1 MKLAFFALALAIAVA
16 QAGNF
21 RAAAVKVDITPT
33 DTQWLMGYA
42 ARRSTGIHDHIHH
55 RIVAMDDGAT
65 QFFLVSSE
73 LCVFSPA
80 VYDEVAADLK
90 QQLGI
95 APENF
100 WWTVTHT
107 HSAPEMGAPDVYNI
121 LLKGRSEHE
130 WSRSYAALVNNKLID
145 GIKEARGKL
154 TPAKLGIGTGM
165 ANANINRRA
174 MDIDGKVSLGLNPD
188 GPADRQIGL
197 IRLERLDGG
206 LIALVANYAMHGT
219 VLGGKWLEVSGDGPG
234 MVSDYVEK
242 KLGAPMLYINGAAG
256 NLAPI
261 YSVYDTA
268 RAGHLSQFGVLL
280 GDKILATHRGIA
292 TVDEPV
298 KLTTREKVLET
309 PRREGLTWDSVL
321 AKYGGQF
328 TSGTP
333 MVRIPVRFL
342 KLNDLAIWSAPLEL
356 FCEIAINVRSRSPFR
371 NTFYFG
377 YANGWLGYLPTAQGF
392 KEGGYEPTTSLVTA
406 LAEEQL
412 RSMVSATL
420 DELR

>member
-1 MKLAFFALALAIAVA
+1 MRLVLFVLAIAIT

-21 RAAAVKVDITPT
+21 RAAAVKVDITPN

-42 ARRSTGIHDHIHH
+42 ARQSTGIHDRIYH

-80 VYDEVAADLK
+80 VYDEVAMELK

-130 WSRSYAALVNNKLID
+130 WSRSYAALVKNKLME

-154 TPAKLGIGTGM
+154 APAKLGIGAGT

-174 MDIDGKVSLGLNPD
+174 VDIDGKVSLGLNPD
-188 GPADRQIGL
+188 GPVDRQIGL

-206 LIALVANYAMHGT
+206 LLALVANYAMHGT

-234 MVSDYVEK
+234 VVSDYVEK

-280 GDKILATHRGIA
+280 GDKILATYRGIA

-298 KLTTREKVLET
+298 KLTVREKFLET

-321 AKYGGQF
+321 AKYGGQAA
-328 TSGTP
+328 SGTP
-333 MVRIPVRFL
+333 TVRIPVRFL
-342 KLNDLAIWSAPLEL
+342 RLNDLVVWGAPLEL
-356 FCEIAINVRSRSPFR
+356 FCEIAIDVRNRSPFR

-392 KEGGYEPTTSLVTA
+392 KEGGYEPATSLVTGQA
-406 LAEEQL
+406 AEQL
-412 RSMVSATL
+412 RSMVLATL

>member
-1 MKLAFFALALAIAVA
+1 MRLALFVLAIAVS

-21 RAAAVKVDITPT
+21 RAAAVKVDITPN

-42 ARRSTGIHDHIHH
+42 ARQSTGIHDRIYH

-80 VYDEVAADLK
+80 VYDEVAMELK

-130 WSRSYAALVNNKLID
+130 WSRSYAALVKNKLME

-154 TPAKLGIGTGM
+154 VPAKLGIGTGA

-174 MDIDGKVSLGLNPD
+174 VDIDGKVSLGLNPD
-188 GPADRQIGL
+188 GPVDRQIGL

-206 LIALVANYAMHGT
+206 LLALVANYAMHGT

-280 GDKILATHRGIA
+280 GDKILATYRGIA

-298 KLTTREKVLET
+298 KLTMREKFLET

-321 AKYGGQF
+321 AKYEGQF
-328 TSGTP
+328 ASGAP

-342 KLNDLAIWSAPLEL
+342 RLNDLVVWGAPLEL
-356 FCEIAINVRSRSPFR
+356 FCEIAIDVRNRSPFR

-392 KEGGYEPTTSLVTA
+392 KESGYEPATSLVTGK
-406 LAEEQL
+406 AEEQL

>member
-1 MKLAFFALALAIAVA
+1 MKLALFILAIAVA

-21 RAAAVKVDITPT
+21 RAAAVKVDITPS
-33 DTQWLMGYA
+33 DSQWLMGYA
-42 ARRSTGIHDHIHH
+42 ARQSTGIHDRIFH
-55 RIVAMDDGAT
+55 RIVAMDDGVT

-80 VYDEVAADLK
+80 VYDDVAAELK
-90 QQLGI
+90 QQFGI

-130 WSRSYAALVNNKLID
+130 WSRSYAAQVKSKLME
-145 GIKEARGKL
+145 GIKEARSKL
-154 TPAKLGIGTGM
+154 TPAKVGIGAGT

-174 MDIDGKVSLGLNPD
+174 VDIDGKVSLGLNPD
-188 GPADRQIGL
+188 GPVDRQIGL
-197 IRLERLDGG
+197 IRLEKLDGG
-206 LIALVANYAMHGT
+206 LIGLVANYAMHGT
-219 VLGGKWLEVSGDGPG
+219 VLGGKWMEVSGDGPG

-242 KLGAPMLYINGAAG
+242 KLGAPMLYINAAAG

-280 GDKILATHRGIA
+280 GDKILATYRGIA

-298 KLTTREKVLET
+298 KLTAKEKVLET
-309 PRREGLTWDSVL
+309 PRREGLAWDPML
-321 AKYGGQF
+321 AKYAANDR
-328 TSGTP
+328 SGAP

-342 KLNDLAIWSAPLEL
+342 RLNDLVMWGAPLEL
-356 FCEIAINVRSRSPFR
+356 FCEIAIDVRNRSPFR

-392 KEGGYEPTTSLVTA
+392 TEGGYEPATSLVTA
-406 LAEEQL
+406 QAEEQL
-412 RSMVSATL
+412 RSMVSAML